1 MERRGRSTFNTQI
14 YEEACEWFV
23 ECRAGDLDNA
33 ARAEFDRWLRKS
45 SEHQGA
51 YLEIAAIWNEGPTL
65 DPANRWDLDKL
76 IAQAAEDPAN
86 IIAWERT
93 RSTSHASPSLPNRTE
108 ANDRTTAA
116 VLPSPTEGEGS
127 HPRLAPPLAARTGRR
142 RPFAIAA
149 SILLAAAALATY
161 ILTSSGV
168 YATAVGEQR
177 SLALSD
183 GSTVQLNSLSKIR
196 IRYGKHDRTVDL
208 LQGQALFHVAKD
220 TARPFI
226 VDVGQ
231 TRVRAVG
238 TQFDVYRKTDGTI
251 VTVVEGR
258 VAILKEG
265 HPSGPKHEGKR
276 GLRDLA
282 PGTEVADFAQQEG
295 EGAIFL
301 TAGEQITVSPKRA
314 RKTVHPNVAGAT
326 SWTQRQLVF
335 DSASLADVAEEFNRY
350 NERKLVIDPSALETL
365 HVSGVFSSTDPASL
379 IRFLRDRPGLR
390 VTETPT
396 EIRVEEDP

>member
-1 MERRGRSTFNTQI
+1 MERPGRSTFNTQI
-14 YEEACEWFV
+14 YQEACEWFI

-65 DPANRWDLDKL
+65 DSANRWDLDRL

-93 RSTSHASPSLPNRTE
+93 RSTSHTSQSLPNSTE
-108 ANDRTTAA
+108 ANERTTAA
-116 VLPSPTEGEGS
+116 VLP
-127 HPRLAPPLAARTGRR
+127 ARTGRR

-149 SILLAAAALATY
+149 SILLATAALATY

-226 VDVGQ
+226 VGAGQ

-265 HPSGPKHEGKR
+265 HPRGPKHEGKP
-276 GLRDLA
+276 GLQNLA
-282 PGTEVADFAQQEG
+282 PGAQVVDFAQQEG

-301 TAGEQITVSPKRA
+301 TAGEQITVSPKAA
-314 RKTVHPNVAGAT
+314 RKTLHPNLAGAT

-335 DSASLADVAEEFNRY
+335 DSASFADVAEEFNRY
-350 NERKLVIDPSALETL
+350 NKRQLVIDASALDTL
-365 HVSGVFSSTDPASL
+365 HISGVFSSTDPASL

-396 EIRVEEDP
+396 EIRIEEDP